1 MTVPSHRG
9 VPGSVLV
16 LAVLALIATALP
28 AQAAYPADT
37 NGSLAVFATKTGAI
51 DLVQPNGSD
60 RRALLFALSGFGG
73 LQPSWSPDGR
83 SIAYVADGAQL
94 RIINVDGT
102 DRRVYTAPESLS
114 HPTWSP
120 DGRQLAFARWDGS
133 AANVYRIGSDGNN
146 LSRVTSHRA
155 GAADPVWSPD
165 GDRIAF
171 TRGTD
176 IFTVDPITGSEQQLT
191 NNCVYHADPAH
202 PNDQTCETADPDT
215 SLWYSHPEWHPSGDY
230 LAMTV
235 NEDSPSRR
243 AWWIGRLDL
252 RGLPKDTR
260 PPVIVRRSTGHAHS
274 AAFSPDGRQIS
285 FTAVTPQP
293 SGPNQFD
300 VFVTRLADGSRVG
313 TVPDAETPTWQP
325 CPTGTCPV
333 FPVEN
338 DPDPDECDLRS
349 RDVGVGGPHRVSVVL
364 PSGSAVVTFFGVV
377 APGGVFEIG
386 ECSGR
391 ELGDGIFAAYEL
403 RAGFSFDRAEVCL
416 PYDEDAARR
425 AGLRESEIDL
435 IHEGSGGLKVT
446 TTRRDADA
454 NFVCGEVGSF
464 SPFWLGAGAVGR
476 GTELACPPGEV
487 PPAGFVDVSSASTHF
502 GAIECLAWWEITR
515 GVDAGNTRYAPG
527 ASVSRGQMA
536 TFMARVIERSGGVLP
551 EASRDWFDDDDGSVH
566 EGAINRLREAGVVAG
581 TGGRSFS
588 PGRSVTRA
596 QMATFLRNTFSH
608 RTAVVWGSEMDYFSD
623 DDGNVHEGAINAA
636 AAVGVTR
643 GTDGLT
649 GYSPGKDVTR
659 AQMATFITRMLDL
672 LIDDGHTQPRS

>member
-1 MTVPSHRG
+1 MARRNG
-9 VPGSVLV
+9 VRAWV
-16 LAVLALIATALP
+16 LAVAALALVATALP

-37 NGSLAVFATKTGAI
+37 NGVLAISATETGAI
-51 DLVQPNGSD
+51 ELVQPNGTD
-60 RRALLFALSGFGG
+60 RRFLKYELSGFGG
-73 LQPSWSPDGR
+73 MQPVWSPDGR
-83 SIAYVADGAQL
+83 SIAYVADGRQL
-94 RIINVDGT
+94 RVLNVDGT
-102 DRRVYTAPESLS
+102 DRRVYTAAEGLS

-120 DGRQLAFARWDGS
+120 DGRQLAFVRRDQPAGNIFR
-133 AANVYRIGSDGNN
+133 VGSDGNN

-155 GAADPVWSPD
+155 GAADPTWSPD
-165 GDRIAF
+165 GSRIAF
-171 TRGTD
+171 TRGSD
-176 IFTVDPITGSEQQLT
+176 IFTVAPTTGAEQQLT

-202 PNDQTCETADPDT
+202 PYDQTCETADPET
-215 SLWYSHPEWHPSGDY
+215 SLFYSHPEWHPSGDY

-252 RGLPKDTR
+252 SGLPKDAR
-260 PPVIVRRSTGHAHS
+260 PSVIVQRATGHAHS

-285 FTAVTPQP
+285 FTAVTPQG

-300 VFVTRLADGSRVG
+300 VLVTRLADGSRVG
-313 TVPDAETPTWQP
+313 TVPDAQTPTWQP
-325 CPTGTCPV
+325 CPTGTCPL
-333 FPVEN
+333 FPVDEE
-338 DPDPDECDLRS
+338 PDDCALVS
-349 RDVGVGGPHRVSVVL
+349 REVGAGGPHRVSVAL
-364 PSGSAVVTFFGVV
+364 PSGAAVVTFFGVV

-386 ECSGR
+386 ECSDR

-403 RAGFSFDRAEVCL
+403 RAGFGFSRAEVCL

-476 GTELACPPGEV
+476 GIELACPPGEV
-487 PPAGFVDVSSASTHF
+487 PPAGFVDVPSSSTHF
-502 GAIECLAWWEITR
+502 AAIECLAWWEITR
-515 GVDAGNTRYAPG
+515 GVDAANTRYAPG
-527 ASVSRGQMA
+527 ASVTRAQMA

-551 EASRDWFDDDDGSVH
+551 EASQDWFDDVDGSVH
-566 EGAINRLREAGVVAG
+566 ADAINRLREAGVVSG
-581 TGGRSFS
+581 TGDRQFS

-596 QMATFLRNTFSH
+596 QMATFLRNTFRQ
-608 RTAVVWGSEMDYFSD
+608 RTDVVWEAEMDYFSD

-643 GTDGLT
+643 GTDGFT
-649 GYSPGKDVTR
+649 AYSPANDVTR

-672 LIDDGHTQPRS
+672 LIDDEHTQPGT